1 MSLLVVLRPTIV
13 RSDVQPMWGD
23 RGEMYCKRSF
33 HIDLT
38 STSPHVQGESKN
50 LISKKW
56 RSFFLLLFT
65 SFVGSYNCCLA
76 GVCAIPRISRHS
88 NNIYLVKL
96 VPSEYTS

>member
-33 HIDLT
+33 HVDLT

-50 LISKKW
+50 SISKN
-56 RSFFLLLFT
+56 SVHFFFCFLPPSLVLTIVASLEYVPFPELVATAIIFT
-65 SFVGSYNCCLA
+65 W
-76 GVCAIPRISRHS
+76 
-88 NNIYLVKL
+88 
-96 VPSEYTS
+96 

>member
-33 HIDLT
+33 YIDLT

-50 LISKKW
+50 LISKKIAFIF
-56 RSFFLLLFT
+56 SFAFYLLRWFLQLL
-65 SFVGSYNCCLA
+65 
-76 GVCAIPRISRHS
+76 PRWSMCHS
-88 NNIYLVKL
+88 QN
-96 VPSEYTS
+96 